1 MRKKCRAQPFKEVCW
16 RIYSFALRYVHKT
29 QIRAQEC
36 RWGEYLEVT
45 ELGLPLPCRSSFEI
59 CRGGQNTRWWD
70 RVPTQYL
77 AKRAIRAPGGPR
89 WVPGP
94 HPGEALGDC
103 QCPVSGIDRDRQT
116 WHTGSAGVTTDHAL
130 WPNRHHNRQSAG
142 GMNRVT
148 STPLTITLSL
158 RISSSSSSNTRFTFV
173 PCTFNCQVLVASTTH
188 ISDNRAAQVLS
199 QRNPLLPRLRFVPQ
213 KKKGVWGSVEVSCG
227 DRNARQAVSNWGPG
241 RVTPIRRG
249 TPVSSSWCNSL
260 VGTLESRFKRYLHY
274 VGWIIR
280 LEPSAW
286 KLQSPPLTLLG
297 TTGQSS
303 DALSM
308 ENHWNS
314 CKSICR
320 RPNFLVYLANLLM
333 LSLNNVN
340 WKMRFGEHPQGTQ
353 LLLSSL
359 CSTNLLILSWVPVI
373 VTEFYWHMQ
382 CYVNLQHSSAS
393 PSSTIGMPPLRDPS
407 IICPDTHRSF
417 SPVPT
422 L

>member
-1 MRKKCRAQPFKEVCW
+1 MRKKCRAQPFEEVCW
-16 RIYSFALRYVHKT
+16 CIYTFALRYVHKT

-158 RISSSSSSNTRFTFV
+158 RISSSSSSNPCFTFV
-173 PCTFNCQVLVASTTH
+173 P
-188 ISDNRAAQVLS
+188 
-199 QRNPLLPRLRFVPQ
+199 
-213 KKKGVWGSVEVSCG
+213 
-227 DRNARQAVSNWGPG
+227 
-241 RVTPIRRG
+241 
-249 TPVSSSWCNSL
+249 
-260 VGTLESRFKRYLHY
+260 
-274 VGWIIR
+274 
-280 LEPSAW
+280 
-286 KLQSPPLTLLG
+286 
-297 TTGQSS
+297 
-303 DALSM
+303 
-308 ENHWNS
+308 
-314 CKSICR
+314 
-320 RPNFLVYLANLLM
+320 NF
-333 LSLNNVN
+333 
-340 WKMRFGEHPQGTQ
+340 
-353 LLLSSL
+353 
-359 CSTNLLILSWVPVI
+359 
-373 VTEFYWHMQ
+373 
-382 CYVNLQHSSAS
+382 
-393 PSSTIGMPPLRDPS
+393 
-407 IICPDTHRSF
+407 
-417 SPVPT
+417 
-422 L
+422 